1 MSEAALYEIGL
12 RFSVDNTVP
21 PPRRA
26 LHGALETVR
35 AVIVEASNGE
45 EAEAQVDQIR
55 LALENYADR
64 GNSLFIGKPRDPPP
78 ITRTTR

>member
-1 MSEAALYEIGL
+1 MNEVGLYEIGL
-12 RFSVDNTVP
+12 RFSVDNNLP

-55 LALENYADR
+55 LAFENYADR
-64 GNSLFIGKPRDPPP
+64 EFIGKPHDPPP
-78 ITRTTR
+78 ITHTTR